1 MIKQLS
7 QLISLMSLNKFLLRP
22 TMTNSLQPLKDLRKS
37 MTNVCLRQLRNP
49 FRTAWSSLC
58 KLRRVITSMLAMRR
72 SLLSWPPRLTLE
84 KMSPDQSKSGREKTP
99 KSVLTRIE
107 RALLLLE
114 KVPRNP
120 APSLMMRAWKTRW
133 LLYWRKSMTSH
144 ALLSSKKMISNH
156 IQMLNHNS
164 TSSSM
169 TSRLKFWKW
178 NEIFEIDLIKFKVAK
193 LRSENQESA
202 LNLKTQLVKKN
213 ELFIDS
219 ISESPIHPKIPVA

>member
-1 MIKQLS
+1 
-7 QLISLMSLNKFLLRP
+7 
-22 TMTNSLQPLKDLRKS
+22 MTNSLQPLKDLRKN

-49 FRTAWSSLC
+49 FRIAWSSLC
-58 KLRRVITSMLAMRR
+58 KLRRVITSMLDMRR

-99 KSVLTRIE
+99 KSVLTRI
-107 RALLLLE
+107 RALLLLG

-120 APSLMMRAWKTRW
+120 APRPMMRAWKTRW
-133 LLYWRKSMTSH
+133 LLCWRKSMTSH

-178 NEIFEIDLIKFKVAK
+178 NEIFEIGLIKFKVAK
-193 LRSENQESA
+193 QRSENQETA
-202 LNLKTQLVKKN
+202 LNLKTELVKKN

-219 ISESPIHPKIPVA
+219 ISESPIHPKIPVAYAQI